1 MQPAFVEGILEKLML
16 KKLIYLLGVTLAFC
30 CAAPAQGSS
39 DARLQKAYRFQQ
51 GGWTYVHLEGSPSE
65 IGFQHGYLLAPEIA
79 DALAAIQMFDTH
91 STQRDWEFFRT
102 TARQMLWPHIDVEY
116 QQELQGIADGAKA
129 HGVNLDVYDIVALN
143 AFEEVPD
150 YYVPWLNKQTTNK
163 QTTNKQQNS
172 AKAPKLAAPG
182 NCSAF
187 IATGSMT
194 KDHQIVIAHNN
205 WTSYLV
211 GERWVVIFDIQPEHG
226 NRILMDGLPGVITSD
241 DDFGVNSA
249 GVMITETTITQF
261 EGWDPN
267 GKPEFMR
274 SRKALQYANSIDDY
288 VRIIKEGNNGGYA
301 NDWLIGDRKTGEI
314 AYLEL
319 GLKNTPL
326 WRTKDG
332 YFVSSNFARD
342 PKVIHEET
350 TFDPNDTS
358 SSPNAR
364 HVRWEEVIKRA
375 KGKVDVAMAEQFLS
389 DHFDSFEKKE
399 QANERA
405 LCGHVDASSR
415 GVKEWGWD
423 AYNPGGAVQGKAMD
437 SAMAAKMSF
446 VARAGHPC
454 GADFPAADFLDHH
467 PEFAWQKPLLRDM
480 KAGPWTVFAAG
491 QKKGS
496 E

>member
-1 MQPAFVEGILEKLML
+1 MSRHKYAAEDFMPRNFSDCICGIAVLFAL
-16 KKLIYLLGVTLAFC
+16 T
-30 CAAPAQGSS
+30 CAAFSADPSANPS

-51 GGWTYVHLEGSPSE
+51 GGWTYVHLEGSPAE

-79 DALAAIQMFDTH
+79 DGLEAIKLFDTRE
-91 STQRDWEFFRT
+91 TQRDWEFFRT
-102 TARQMLWPHIDVEY
+102 TAREMLWPHIDAEY
-116 QQELQGIADGAKA
+116 QQELQGIAEGVKA
-129 HGVNLDVYDIVALN
+129 HGVDLDVYDIVALN

-150 YYVPWLNKQTTNK
+150 YYVPWLNKQTK
-163 QTTNKQQNS
+163 S

-205 WTSYLV
+205 WTSYLA
-211 GERWVVIFDIQPEHG
+211 GERWVIVFDIVPEHG
-226 NRILMDGLPGVITSD
+226 NRILMDGFPGVITSD

-249 GVMITETTITQF
+249 GIMITETTITQF

-274 SRKALQYANSIDDY
+274 SRKALQYANGIDDY

-342 PKVIHEET
+342 PKLIREEASG
-350 TFDPNDTS
+350 FDPNDAST
-358 SSPNAR
+358 SPNAR
-364 HVRWEEVIKRA
+364 HARADEFMQQA
-375 KGKVDVAMAEQFLS
+375 KGKVDVNLAEQFLS
-389 DHFDSFEKKE
+389 DHFDSLEKKE
-399 QANERA
+399 QADERS
-405 LCGHVDASSR
+405 LCGHVDVSPR
-415 GVKEWGWD
+415 GIKEWGWD
-423 AYNPGGAVQGKAMD
+423 AYNPGGAVQGKATD

-454 GADFPAADFLDHH
+454 GADFLAADFLDRH
-467 PEFAWQKPLLRDM
+467 PEFSWQKPLLHDM
-480 KAGPWTVFAAG
+480 KAGPWTVFRAG
-491 QKKGS
+491 QRP
-496 E
+496 